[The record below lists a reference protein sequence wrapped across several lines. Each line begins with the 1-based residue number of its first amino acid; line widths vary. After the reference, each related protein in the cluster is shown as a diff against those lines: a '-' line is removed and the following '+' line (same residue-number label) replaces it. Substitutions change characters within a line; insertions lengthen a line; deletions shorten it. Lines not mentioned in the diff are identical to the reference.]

1 MIVPR
6 KRNDV
11 SYRLRWLWLTAEREE
26 GRARRVEEGGMGKE
40 GRWWVYERERAS
52 RIEGSL
58 SPLGSLSADSLGS
71 HLFYVPGQG
80 QIIHSPLRPLNCL
93 RPHRSFCHLPPSR
106 RLFIGLP
113 AVNVVAHHR
122 LLGYPQSEP
131 CLTLQTLQG
140 CRTPGL
146 LFLFVF
152 MNTCIVILSI
162 SYCVNC

>member
-11 SYRLRWLWLTAEREE
+11 SYRLRWLWVTTASEE
-26 GRARRVEEGGMGKE
+26 GGARRVEEGGMGRGGRE
-40 GRWWVYERERAS
+40 GRWWVYEKERAS
-52 RIEGSL
+52 RSQ

-113 AVNVVAHHR
+113 AIPPPNVVAHHR
-122 LLGYPQSEP
+122 QTER
-131 CLTLQTLQG
+131 CLTSRTQQG
-140 CRTPGL
+140 TPAMPVPSHIVVFRIFCS
-146 LFLFVF
+146 FLY
-152 MNTCIVILSI
+152 S
-162 SYCVNC
+162 